1 GIPVVGVPKTVDNN
15 LDATDSTSASTTAV
29 QPATEAL
36 DRRRMTGPSPTPSM
50 VAAAMGRGAG
60 CTARHSWLA
69 AGAHVICL
77 PEFPLTTGEICHYVK
92 SAVDRGRA
100 PLVVVAEGYV
110 PSDAPAGFMDYDL
123 DEFGRPRFGG
133 IAQVLAPLIEERLG
147 IESRATVLGHI
158 QRGGQPI

>member
-1 GIPVVGVPKTVDNN
+1 MCSSD
-15 LDATDSTSASTTAV
+15 
-29 QPATEAL
+29 
-36 DRRRMTGPSPTPSM
+36 
-50 VAAAMGRGAG
+50 
-60 CTARHSWLA
+60 
-69 AGAHVICL
+69 L
-77 PEFPLTTGEICHYVK
+77 PEFPLTIGEICQYVK
-92 SAVDRGRA
+92 SAFDRGRA

-158 QRGGQPI
+158 QRGGQPIGYDRVLATRLGTSAVDLVHTGGFGRMVALRGTEIVDVPLTEAIDSLKTVPRPRWDEARILFG